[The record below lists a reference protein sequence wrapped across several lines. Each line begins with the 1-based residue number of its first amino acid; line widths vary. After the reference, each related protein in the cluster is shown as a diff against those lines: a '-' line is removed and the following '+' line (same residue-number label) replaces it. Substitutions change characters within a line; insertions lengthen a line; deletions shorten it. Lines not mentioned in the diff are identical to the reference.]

1 MKFRLIAPL
10 LAVAAMLG
18 ACSSPAP
25 VPEPKEPVAQ
35 GNEPVAEAKKAPFE
49 SQPLKYLVGRNL
61 KPMPDKP
68 LEVKTRCSFRDV
80 AGGRGSLDLHV
91 SKAEVKKFAAE
102 ISIPRQGL
110 CRFNM
115 RDFTQTG
122 RLPNVVLADPGSE
135 CTVRMW
141 EQGKDVTV
149 AFHACQA
156 KCDGDAFSYLWPIL
170 VNGKSGRCS

>member
-1 MKFRLIAPL
+1 MRSGLVVVSL
-10 LAVAAMLG
+10 VVLG

-25 VPEPKEPVAQ
+25 TPESPEPVAQ
-35 GNEPVAEAKKAPFE
+35 DNHAVSEPTKAPFK

-102 ISIPRQGL
+102 ISIPKQGL

-122 RLPNVVLADPGSE
+122 RLPNVVLTDPGSD

-156 KCDGDAFSYLWPIL
+156 KCDADAFSYLWPIL

>member
-1 MKFRLIAPL
+1 MKSRLIAPL
-10 LAVAAMLG
+10 LAVVAALG

-25 VPEPKEPVAQ
+25 VPEPQSEVARDDEPATV
-35 GNEPVAEAKKAPFE
+35 PDKAPFE

-68 LEVKTRCSFRDV
+68 LEVKTRCSFHDV
-80 AGGRGSLDLHV
+80 SGGRGSLDLHV
-91 SKAEVKKFAAE
+91 SKAEVKKFVAE

-122 RLPNVVLADPGSE
+122 RLPNVVLADPSSD

-141 EQGKDVTV
+141 EQGKDITV

-156 KCDGDAFSYLWPIL
+156 KCDADAFSYLWPIL

>member
-1 MKFRLIAPL
+1 MKFRLIASL
-10 LAVAAMLG
+10 LAVVAMLG

-25 VPEPKEPVAQ
+25 VPETKEPVAR